1 MGVFGRKIH
10 VTETPDVRHI
20 TNESV
25 MHEESDVNVKG
36 VATFVGAL
44 AVFGI
49 IICVIVYGLFLYFEK
64 REARNEE
71 KEFHSPLARLPEER
85 RPPQSVPHLQAA
97 PGMRA
102 QDDPNLTDPRSNLE
116 LKEPDSEWK
125 LLREKY
131 EYELTH
137 EGQPDPSTGQ
147 RRVPIDQA
155 MQQLLQ
161 QGLPARATPQPG
173 DPTIIG
179 GMDIP
184 SYSSA
189 GRQTEKR
196 DQ

>member
-20 TNESV
+20 TNLDV

-36 VATFVGAL
+36 VATFVAAL
-44 AVFGI
+44 TVFGI
-49 IICVIVYGLFLYFEK
+49 IICVIVYVLFLYFER
-64 REARNEE
+64 RETRNED
-71 KEFHSPLARLPEER
+71 KEFHSPLARVAEER
-85 RPPQSVPHLQAA
+85 RPPPSVPHLQAA
-97 PGMRA
+97 PGDRA
-102 QDDPNLTDPRSNLE
+102 LDPELQKDPRANLE
-116 LKEPDSEWK
+116 LKEPDTEWK

-131 EYELTH
+131 DYELTH
-137 EGQPDPSTGQ
+137 AGPADPSTGKN
-147 RRVPIDQA
+147 RVPIEQA

-161 QGLPARATPQPG
+161 QGLPARATPQAG
-173 DPTIIG
+173 DPTVIG
-179 GMDIP
+179 GMDVS